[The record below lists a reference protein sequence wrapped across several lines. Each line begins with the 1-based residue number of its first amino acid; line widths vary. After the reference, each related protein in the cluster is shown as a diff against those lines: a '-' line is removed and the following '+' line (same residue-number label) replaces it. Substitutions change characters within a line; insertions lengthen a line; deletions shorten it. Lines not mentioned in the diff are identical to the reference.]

1 VCAKVNDVSVKVSP
15 LTPAFD
21 VDMKATLATIDHNS
35 KLLFLCSPGNP
46 TSKVI
51 PNAVVEEILGV
62 YSTGVVVVDEAYI
75 DFSGTS
81 SACELIDKYP
91 NVVVLQTLSK
101 AFGLAGIRLGMAI
114 GNEAIIQLMNNV
126 KAPYN
131 VNKLTAEVALSA
143 LQNLDLYSSNVKTLL
158 SERDYLRE
166 QLSTIAPIS
175 KIHPSDAN
183 FLLFVIPRALEIYK
197 IMADKGIVC
206 RYRYYDP
213 SIGNDTP
220 AAAPPPPI
228 IDTLRMHLVEGRR
241 CTARTA
247 CGSRWALARKTK
259 HFWRY

>member
-1 VCAKVNDVSVKVSP
+1 
-15 LTPAFD
+15 
-21 VDMKATLATIDHNS
+21 
-35 KLLFLCSPGNP
+35 
-46 TSKVI
+46 
-51 PNAVVEEILGV
+51 
-62 YSTGVVVVDEAYI
+62 
-75 DFSGTS
+75 
-81 SACELIDKYP
+81 
-91 NVVVLQTLSK
+91 
-101 AFGLAGIRLGMAI
+101 MAI

-206 RYRYYDP
+206 RYRYY
-213 SIGNDTP
+213 
-220 AAAPPPPI
+220 
-228 IDTLRMHLVEGRR
+228 RQ
-241 CTARTA
+241 
-247 CGSRWALARKTK
+247 
-259 HFWRY
+259 